1 MLFAYL
7 MLTFESADETAE
19 CDNFILD
26 KSSRPHFMTS
36 IVLVLFAY
44 LIWCVMITISDK
56 KSYAPTSCTIHSM
69 HLPFI

>member
-36 IVLVLFAY
+36 LVLVLFAY
-44 LIWCVMITISDK
+44 LI
-56 KSYAPTSCTIHSM
+56 
-69 HLPFI
+69 